1 MIIVIAEVTA
11 LSEHREAFGQRLAET
26 AVASRDEPG
35 CLSYGFFAD
44 VEDGNKF
51 SAIEQWESRADLDT
65 HLGSAGVADLL
76 GWIPDKVAGPP
87 VITVHEVS
95 SSSTVG

>member
-11 LSEHREAFGQRLAET
+11 LPDHREAFVQRLAET
-26 AVASRDEPG
+26 AAASRAEPG
-35 CLSYGFFAD
+35 CLSYAFLAD
-44 VEDGNKF
+44 VEDGTKF
-51 SAIEQWESRADLDT
+51 ASIEQWESRDDLDT
-65 HLGSAGVADLL
+65 HLRSAGVADLL